1 MDRAVPQWRRNSL
14 HSRRVADQAFCSDI
28 AITSVYAWRMN
39 KTTTMQIRLTTAE
52 KKLLKANAVEQGLT
66 VATLVRLA
74 LLNSNLKFITRTLV
88 ARKKAKP

>member
-1 MDRAVPQWRRNSL
+1 
-14 HSRRVADQAFCSDI
+14 
-28 AITSVYAWRMN
+28 MN